1 MKEKNTD
8 IRILHHK
15 RHVRI
20 WKSILTIFGPG
31 LKWFFRLKSTV
42 FKGDAGQKIA
52 ENFMVISNHCTSY
65 DPVMIALSFPQHMYF
80 VAGNHVFKSG
90 VWSRLLSYC
99 FAPIGRQ
106 KSQSATAAIVES
118 MKCLRA
124 GFNVCIFAEGNCSY
138 NGQTSPI
145 LPSTGKMIKKSGCGL
160 VTYHF
165 EGGYF
170 MAPRWSLHRRRGPI
184 KGYPVSYLTA
194 AELADMSVEEINA
207 VIQKDLW
214 EDAFARQDTEH
225 NKYKGR
231 LLAEALETLL
241 YICPKCHRI
250 STMESHDDILS
261 CSCGL
266 KVRYDVYGFLHD
278 ETKDNRD
285 GCFYEFPVTYKS
297 GITITEWDNYQRD
310 ALFHLADRTPE
321 DAVLFRDAHI
331 TLYKSNTAEERIP
344 LSAGTLSMSAKEI
357 RLVPEDSGTSPYIFP
372 LDAVIGFT
380 TCNRSGLIFMFDK
393 VCYELRAKHKFC
405 ALKYF
410 DLYNHL
416 QRKHGTFTGVDRI

>member
-8 IRILHHK
+8 NRIQHHK
-15 RHVRI
+15 RHLRI
-20 WKSILTIFGPG
+20 WKGLLMIFRPG
-31 LKWFFRLKSTV
+31 LKWFFHLKPEV
-42 FKGDAGQKIA
+42 FKGNSDHIIT

-90 VWSRLLSYC
+90 IWSRLLSYC

-118 MKCLRA
+118 MKCLKE
-124 GFNVCIFAEGNCSY
+124 GYNVCIFAEGNCSY

-145 LPSTGKMIKKSGCGL
+145 LPSTGKMIKKTGCGL

-194 AELADMSVEEINA
+194 KELEHMSVEEINA
-207 VIQKDLW
+207 IIKKDLW
-214 EDAFARQDTEH
+214 EDAYQRQHAEH
-225 NKYKGR
+225 HKYRGR
-231 LLAEALETLL
+231 HLAEALETLL
-241 YICPKCHRI
+241 YICPKCHGI
-250 STMESHDDILS
+250 STMHSQNDILS
-261 CSCGL
+261 CPCGL
-266 KVRYDVYGFLHD
+266 KVRYDTYGFLHD
-278 ETKDNRD
+278 ETKDNQK
-285 GCFYEFPVTYKS
+285 GFFYEFPIKYDS
-297 GITITEWDNYQRD
+297 GITITEWDYYQRD
-310 ALFHLADRTPE
+310 T
-321 DAVLFRDAHI
+321 LFRMADEANPEHPFFTDTHI
-331 TLYKSNTAEERIP
+331 TLYKSDSAAERIP
-344 LSAGTLSMSAKEI
+344 LATGTLTMSSKKIE
-357 RLVPEDSGTSPYIFP
+357 LLSDTSNTSSYHFP
-372 LDAVIGFT
+372 MDQIKGFT

-393 VCYELRAKHKFC
+393 ICYELRAPHNFN

-410 DLYNHL
+410 DYYNHL
-416 QRKHGTFTGVDRI
+416 QRSKGQFTGVDRV

>member
-1 MKEKNTD
+1 MKEKNAD
-8 IRILHHK
+8 IRIQHHK

-20 WKSILTIFGPG
+20 WKCILTIFGLG
-31 LKWFFRLKSTV
+31 LRWFFHLKPTV
-42 FKGDAGQKIA
+42 FKGNSEGEIP

-90 VWSRLLSYC
+90 IWSKLLTYC

-106 KSQSATAAIVES
+106 KSQSATAAIMES
-118 MKCLRA
+118 MKCLKS

-194 AELADMSVEEINA
+194 SELAQMSVEEINA
-207 VIQKDLW
+207 VIKNDLW
-214 EDAFARQDTEH
+214 EDAFARQDKEH
-225 NKYKGR
+225 HKYKGKR
-231 LLAEALETLL
+231 IAESLETLL
-241 YICPKCHRI
+241 YICPKCHGI
-250 STMESHDDILS
+250 STMTSHKDTLS

-278 ETKDNRD
+278 ETQDNQPNY
-285 GCFYEFPVTYKS
+285 FYEFPVTYQS

-310 ALFHLADRTPE
+310 ALFRMADQTHE
-321 DAVLFRDAHI
+321 DTVLFQDAHI

-344 LSAGTLSMSAKEI
+344 LATGTLSMSAKEI
-357 RLVPEDSGTSPYIFP
+357 KLIPEVSDTSPFIFP

-380 TCNRSGLIFMFDK
+380 TCNRSGLIFMFEK
-393 VCYELRAKHKFC
+393 VCYELRASHNFC

-410 DLYNHL
+410 DYYNHL
-416 QRKHGTFTGVDRI
+416 LKRNGSFSGVDRV